1 MLLALESVIE
11 SSFSTVKIFKAQTT
25 SSALTIL
32 ADHHVKLIILD
43 LGLPDC
49 PPLQAIKRLSEAQ
62 ANVPILI
69 CTGRDESANALFY
82 LSRGADGFISKD
94 APKSELVEA
103 IRSILSKK
111 KFVSQKIKDHIYGA
125 KLNGEDPHDN
135 PMELLSDREMQIMEL
150 LLIGMGT
157 KQIAS
162 QLNVAFSTVSTHK
175 ANILEKFQVVSLL
188 ELYKKVEL
196 YLHA

>member
-11 SSFSTVKIFKAQTT
+11 SSFCPVKIFKAQSTT
-25 SSALTIL
+25 AALHIF
-32 ADHHVKLIILD
+32 ADHAVDLVILD
-43 LGLPDC
+43 LGLPDY
-49 PPLQAIKRLSEAQ
+49 PAQQAIMLLRDVQ

-82 LSRGADGFISKD
+82 INRGIDGFISKD
-94 APKSELVEA
+94 APQTQLVEA

-111 KFVSQKIKDHIYGA
+111 KFVSQKIRDQIYGA
-125 KLNGEDPHDN
+125 KLNGEDPHSS
-135 PMELLSDREMQIMEL
+135 PMELLSDREVQIMEL
-150 LLIGMGT
+150 LLTGMAT
-157 KQIAS
+157 KEIAS
-162 QLNVAFSTVSTHK
+162 QLCVAFSTVSTHK
-175 ANILEKFQVVSLL
+175 ANILEKFQVLNLL